1 MKSTIIP
8 KITRVYISVKRIA
21 DNYYEAKYKDF
32 YSDGTVAA
40 YGCED
45 FSGER
50 LRDQTKQYSVH
61 VYNGKVMHGV
71 RHDGWRMTDNVGTI
85 RISHKSS
92 GLAAAKLLYKNVAR
106 VQKL

>member
-1 MKSTIIP
+1 
-8 KITRVYISVKRIA
+8 
-21 DNYYEAKYKDF
+21 
-32 YSDGTVAA
+32 
-40 YGCED
+40 
-45 FSGER
+45 
-50 LRDQTKQYSVH
+50 
-61 VYNGKVMHGV
+61 MHGV